1 MKEEKSKHRFQRL
14 FIALSPILIFICLM
28 PFMREQ
34 VPYHFDLVGNVDR
47 VGSKWFVFASII
59 VFSIVIFYTYGKNE
73 EKKLAISIGLT
84 LMSILNV
91 LLITATIHESENLI
105 KGFLSY
111 IIESYGNQVAFLLFF
126 VSLFIFLFSDRI
138 LLKSTIGVKSAVT
151 NKSEDAWKT
160 VHIKSKMQFWYCAI
174 IQIFLFFIP
183 TINPSVKL
191 IISLMLMLLS
201 WFYVIRISHSV
212 NKGLK

>member
-1 MKEEKSKHRFQRL
+1 MKEEKSKHSFQRL

-59 VFSIVIFYTYGKNE
+59 VFSIVIFYTYEKRE
-73 EKKLAISIGLT
+73 EKKFTIFIGLT

-126 VSLFIFLFSDRI
+126 VSLFMFLFSDRI

-151 NKSEDAWKT
+151 S
-160 VHIKSKMQFWYCAI
+160 KSKMQFWYGAM